1 MAKRASVF
9 GDEWRRCLKEHY
21 KYVVKKQDKA
31 TESTLVPVL
40 NRIGF
45 RDDELRQLYVE
56 ATMRDMPDDFVPNME
71 QLAPQSELT
80 PMPETTFQV
89 HPAECSCPQC
99 MDIVLDEGHDAAGQ
113 PLVEAS
119 EPEEAQDNLFA
130 VAKPEKKKKAKKD
143 DLPKQKSL
151 F

>member
-45 RDDELRQLYVE
+45 RDDELRELYIE
-56 ATMRDMPDDFVPNME
+56 ATMRDMPDDFVPDME
-71 QLAPQSELT
+71 QLAAPPEPASVV
-80 PMPETTFQV
+80 ETTFQV

-113 PLVEAS
+113 PLPES
-119 EPEEAQDNLFA
+119 QEIEEAQGNLFA